1 MTNFARYERH
11 ALGQL
16 IRGIWLMRKQK
27 PVNDAREDLTYRL
40 RRGTQRMMSRY
51 SKLVGQRFNPGDFEV
66 VKVKINIP
74 GLSPLFQG
82 YRIVHI
88 SDIHFGQWISA
99 DRLKGVVGL
108 INQQEPDIV
117 AITGDFVSYSGK
129 NIEDLIPVLK
139 GIRARDTTVA
149 VLGNHDYWLGAQR
162 VRSIL
167 SESKIIELNND
178 IYTVTREGCALYIAG
193 VDSTT
198 LKKNQ
203 LDKVLQKLPPNGP
216 AILLVHEPDF
226 ADISSETK
234 RFSLQLSGHSHG
246 GQFVIPKLGTPF
258 RGDGFR
264 KYPLGRYQ
272 VGEMVQYT
280 NRGLGTNAFW
290 IRINCAPEITV
301 IDLQPLS
308 I

>member
-1 MTNFARYERH
+1 MDE
-11 ALGQL
+11 
-16 IRGIWLMRKQK
+16 
-27 PVNDAREDLTYRL
+27 AREDLTFRL

-51 SKLVGQRFNPGDFEV
+51 SKLVGQKFNPDDFEV
-66 VKVKINIP
+66 VKVEIKIQ
-74 GLSPLFQG
+74 GLPTPFQG

-88 SDIHFGQWISA
+88 SDIHYGQWISA
-99 DRLKGVVGL
+99 DRLKGVIGL

-129 NIEDLIPVLK
+129 NIEDLIPALK
-139 GIRARDTTVA
+139 EIHARDVVVA
-149 VLGNHDYWLGAQR
+149 VLGNHDYWFSAER

-178 IYTVTREGCALYIAG
+178 VYTVTRNGFALYIAG

-226 ADISSETK
+226 ADISAETK

-280 NRGLGTNAFW
+280 NRGIGTNAFW

-301 IDLQPLS
+301 IDLQPPYR
-308 I
+308 

>member
-1 MTNFARYERH
+1 
-11 ALGQL
+11 
-16 IRGIWLMRKQK
+16 MRKLK
-27 PVNDAREDLTYRL
+27 PEEDAREDLTFRL
-40 RRGTQRMMSRY
+40 RRGFQKMMSRS

-74 GLSPLFQG
+74 GLPALFQD
-82 YRIVHI
+82 YRIVQI
-88 SDIHFGQWISA
+88 SDIHYGQWITA
-99 DRLKGVVGL
+99 DRLKGVINL

-117 AITGDFVSYSGK
+117 GITGDFVSYSG
-129 NIEDLIPVLK
+129 NNVEELIPALK
-139 GIRARDTTVA
+139 EIRARDATVA
-149 VLGNHDYWLGAQR
+149 VLGNHDYWLGAKR
-162 VRSIL
+162 IRSIL

-178 IYTVTREGCALYIAG
+178 VYTVTKEGEALNIAG

-198 LKKNQ
+198 MKKNQ
-203 LDKVLQKLPPNGP
+203 LNKVLQKLPPNRP
-216 AILLVHEPDF
+216 AILLAHEPDF
-226 ADISSETK
+226 ADISAGTK
-234 RFSLQLSGHSHG
+234 RFNLQLSGHSHG

-258 RGDGFR
+258 RGGSFR
-264 KYPLGRYQ
+264 KYPHGRYQ

-301 IDLQPLS
+301 IDLQPEEKR

>member
-1 MTNFARYERH
+1 MKK
-11 ALGQL
+11 
-16 IRGIWLMRKQK
+16 RK
-27 PVNDAREDLTYRL
+27 PIDEPREDLTFRL
-40 RRGTQRMMSRY
+40 RRGLQRMMSRY
-51 SKLVGQRFNPGDFEV
+51 SKLVGQKFNADCFEI
-66 VKVKINIP
+66 VKVEVKIRDLPIP
-74 GLSPLFQG
+74 FKG

-88 SDIHFGQWISA
+88 SDIHYGQWISA
-99 DRLKGVVGL
+99 DRLKGVIGL
-108 INQQEPDIV
+108 INQQKPDIV

-129 NIEDLIPVLK
+129 NIEDLIPAFK
-139 GIRARDTTVA
+139 EIRAQDGTLA
-149 VLGNHDYWLGAQR
+149 VLGSHDYWVSAEK

-167 SESKIIELNND
+167 NESKIIELNND
-178 IYTVTREGCALYIAG
+178 VFTVNREGFVLHFAG

-198 LKKNQ
+198 LKKNH

-258 RGDGFR
+258 RTGSFK

-301 IDLQPLS
+301 IDLQPQS

>member
-1 MTNFARYERH
+1 
-11 ALGQL
+11 
-16 IRGIWLMRKQK
+16 
-27 PVNDAREDLTYRL
+27 
-40 RRGTQRMMSRY
+40 MMSRY
-51 SKLVGQRFNPGDFEV
+51 SKLVGQRFNPGDFGV

-74 GLSPLFQG
+74 GLPTLFQG

-88 SDIHFGQWISA
+88 SDIHYGQWISA

-117 AITGDFVSYSGK
+117 AITGDFVSYSGR
-129 NIEDLIPVLK
+129 NVEDLILALK
-139 GIRARDTTVA
+139 EIRARDATVA
-149 VLGNHDYWLGAQR
+149 VLGNHDYWVSAQR

-178 IYTVTREGCALYIAG
+178 VYTVTREGCALYIAG

-226 ADISSETK
+226 AQISAETK

-308 I
+308 S

>member
-1 MTNFARYERH
+1 
-11 ALGQL
+11 
-16 IRGIWLMRKQK
+16 MRKRK
-27 PVNDAREDLTYRL
+27 PMDEAREDLTFRL

-51 SKLVGQRFNPGDFEV
+51 SKLVGQKFNPDDFEV
-66 VKVKINIP
+66 VKVEIKIQ
-74 GLSPLFQG
+74 GLPTPFQG

-88 SDIHFGQWISA
+88 SDIHYGQWISA
-99 DRLKGVVGL
+99 DRLKGVIGL

-129 NIEDLIPVLK
+129 NIEDLIPALK
-139 GIRARDTTVA
+139 EIHARDVVVA
-149 VLGNHDYWLGAQR
+149 VLGNHDYWFSAER

-178 IYTVTREGCALYIAG
+178 VYTVTRNGFALYIAG
-193 VDSTT
+193 IDSTT

-226 ADISSETK
+226 ADISAETK

-280 NRGLGTNAFW
+280 NRGIGTNAFW

-301 IDLQPLS
+301 IDLQPPYR
-308 I
+308 

>member
-1 MTNFARYERH
+1 V
-11 ALGQL
+11 Q
-16 IRGIWLMRKQK
+16 
-27 PVNDAREDLTYRL
+27 
-40 RRGTQRMMSRY
+40 
-51 SKLVGQRFNPGDFEV
+51 
-66 VKVKINIP
+66 
-74 GLSPLFQG
+74 
-82 YRIVHI
+82 I
-88 SDIHFGQWISA
+88 SDIHYGQWISA
-99 DRLKGVVGL
+99 DRLKGAIGL

-129 NIEDLIPVLK
+129 NIEGLIQALK
-139 GIRARDTTVA
+139 EIRARDATVA
-149 VLGNHDYWLGAQR
+149 VLGNHDYWVSAER

-167 SESKIIELNND
+167 NESKIIELNND
-178 IYTVTREGCALYIAG
+178 VYTVTREGSALHIAG
-193 VDSTT
+193 VESTT
-198 LKKNQ
+198 LKKNE

-226 ADISSETK
+226 ADISSKTK

-272 VGEMVQYT
+272 VGEMVEYT

-301 IDLQPLS
+301 IDLQSLS

>member
-1 MTNFARYERH
+1 MKK
-11 ALGQL
+11 
-16 IRGIWLMRKQK
+16 RK
-27 PVNDAREDLTYRL
+27 PIDEPREDLTFRL
-40 RRGTQRMMSRY
+40 RRGTQRIMSRY
-51 SKLVGQRFNPGDFEV
+51 SKLVGQKFNSDDFEV
-66 VKVKINIP
+66 VKVEVKIRELPIP
-74 GLSPLFQG
+74 FQG

-88 SDIHFGQWISA
+88 SDIHYGQWISA
-99 DRLKGVVGL
+99 DRLKGVIGM
-108 INQQEPDIV
+108 INQQKLDIV
-117 AITGDFVSYSGK
+117 AITGDFVSYSDK
-129 NIEDLIPVLK
+129 NIEDLIPALK
-139 GIRARDTTVA
+139 EIHARDATVA
-149 VLGNHDYWLGAQR
+149 VLGNHDYWVSAER

-178 IYTVTREGCALYIAG
+178 VYTVNRKGFTLHTAG

-198 LKKNQ
+198 LNKNQ

-216 AILLVHEPDF
+216 AILLAHEPDF
-226 ADISSETK
+226 ADISAETK

-258 RGDGFR
+258 RVDGFK

-301 IDLQPLS
+301 IDLQSSSL
-308 I
+308 

>member
-1 MTNFARYERH
+1 M
-11 ALGQL
+11 
-16 IRGIWLMRKQK
+16 
-27 PVNDAREDLTYRL
+27 
-40 RRGTQRMMSRY
+40 QRMMSRY
-51 SKLVGQRFNPGDFEV
+51 SKLAGQKFDPGDFEV

-74 GLSPLFQG
+74 RLPTLFQG

-88 SDIHFGQWISA
+88 SDIHYGQWISA
-99 DRLKGVVGL
+99 DRLNGVIGL
-108 INQQEPDIV
+108 INHQEPDIV

-129 NIEDLIPVLK
+129 NIEELIPALK
-139 GIRARDTTVA
+139 GIRARDATVA
-149 VLGNHDYWLGAQR
+149 VLGNHDYWLGAEK

-178 IYTVTREGCALYIAG
+178 VYTVNREGFALYIAG

-226 ADISSETK
+226 ADISAETK

-246 GQFVIPKLGTPF
+246 GQFVIPMHGTPF
-258 RGDGFR
+258 RGDGFK

-272 VGEMVQYT
+272 VEEMVQYT

>member
-1 MTNFARYERH
+1 
-11 ALGQL
+11 
-16 IRGIWLMRKQK
+16 MRKRE
-27 PVNDAREDLTYRL
+27 PVDEAREDLTFRL
-40 RRGTQRMMSRY
+40 RRGLQTVMSRY
-51 SKLVGQRFNPGDFEV
+51 SKLVGQKFNPGDFEV
-66 VKVKINIP
+66 VKVKVNIS
-74 GLSPLFQG
+74 GLPLRFQG
-82 YRIVHI
+82 YRIVQI
-88 SDIHFGQWISA
+88 SDIHYGQWISA
-99 DRLKGVVGL
+99 DRLKGAIGL

-129 NIEDLIPVLK
+129 NIEGLIQALK
-139 GIRARDTTVA
+139 EIRARDATVA
-149 VLGNHDYWLGAQR
+149 VLGNHDYWVSAER

-167 SESKIIELNND
+167 NESKIIDLNND
-178 IYTVTREGCALYIAG
+178 VYTVTREGSALHIAG
-193 VDSTT
+193 VESTT
-198 LKKNQ
+198 LKKNE

-226 ADISSETK
+226 ADISSKTK

-272 VGEMVQYT
+272 VGEMVEYT

-301 IDLQPLS
+301 IDLQSLS

>member
-1 MTNFARYERH
+1 
-11 ALGQL
+11 
-16 IRGIWLMRKQK
+16 MRKRK
-27 PVNDAREDLTYRL
+27 PVDEAREDLTFRL
-40 RRGTQRMMSRY
+40 RRGMQRMMSRY
-51 SKLVGQRFNPGDFEV
+51 SKLAGQKFDPGDFEV

-74 GLSPLFQG
+74 RLPTLFQG

-88 SDIHFGQWISA
+88 SDIHYGQWISA
-99 DRLKGVVGL
+99 DRLNGVIGL
-108 INQQEPDIV
+108 INHQEPDIV

-129 NIEDLIPVLK
+129 NIEELIPALK
-139 GIRARDTTVA
+139 GIRARDATVA
-149 VLGNHDYWLGAQR
+149 VLGNHDYWLGAEK

-178 IYTVTREGCALYIAG
+178 VYTVNREGFALYIAG

-226 ADISSETK
+226 ADISAETK

-301 IDLQPLS
+301 IDLQSLS